1 MTKQCIAIGKRIFS
15 APINKPLSRG
25 TVYYFIDLERPEMYY
40 CTHWQEEPEDYLL
53 LERRLIHLTP
63 DAARAHAR
71 SLIESYGGV
80 CE

>member
-15 APINKPLSRG
+15 APIHEPLPRG

-40 CTHWQEEPEDYLL
+40 RTHWQEEPEDYLL

-63 DAARAHAR
+63 DAAQTHAMILVEA
-71 SLIESYGGV
+71 SGGV
-80 CE
+80 CK